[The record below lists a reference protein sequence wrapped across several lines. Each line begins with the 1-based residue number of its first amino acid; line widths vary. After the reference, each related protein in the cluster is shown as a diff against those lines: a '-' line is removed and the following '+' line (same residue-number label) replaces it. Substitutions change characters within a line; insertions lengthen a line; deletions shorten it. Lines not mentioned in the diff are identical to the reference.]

1 MRMSPKACVCR
12 AIIYTVYLVL
22 RQEWRQRIH
31 HEQAPFVSG
40 SGASDNWY
48 FSDWRRV
55 QVWLWNAGKLLKGFF
70 IFSLTPKL
78 AKRKGTELHLFNPL
92 VIKLTMEGGMNTKL
106 RAEAA
111 RGLLLW
117 QEHFQMKSSMM
128 TTNIVSRIFRL
139 SVTKKLIQRI
149 RLLRPE
155 GKRGFVWVMQ
165 SRSEI
170 QLWYRR
176 NHRWDNRRF
185 TDGRGCK
192 RRIFN
197 LGNEANGLRCIQMH
211 WNRWGLY
218 QWNIEKFFKEFVPQT
233 G

>member
-1 MRMSPKACVCR
+1 M
-12 AIIYTVYLVL
+12 
-22 RQEWRQRIH
+22 
-31 HEQAPFVSG
+31 
-40 SGASDNWY
+40 
-48 FSDWRRV
+48 
-55 QVWLWNAGKLLKGFF
+55 
-70 IFSLTPKL
+70 TPKL

-170 QLWYRR
+170 QL
-176 NHRWDNRRF
+176 
-185 TDGRGCK
+185 
-192 RRIFN
+192 
-197 LGNEANGLRCIQMH
+197 
-211 WNRWGLY
+211 
-218 QWNIEKFFKEFVPQT
+218 
-233 G
+233 